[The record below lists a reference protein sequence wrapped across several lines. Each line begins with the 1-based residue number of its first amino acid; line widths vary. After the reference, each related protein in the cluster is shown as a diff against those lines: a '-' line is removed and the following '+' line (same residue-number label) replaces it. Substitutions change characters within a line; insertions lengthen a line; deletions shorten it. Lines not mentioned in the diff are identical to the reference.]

1 MFKFSFKLITF
12 GMDRKKTSERNK
24 YDGLEKSKQSWRVL
38 LNSKKLCFILIKC
51 RKSSLNIFFCFLEMI
66 VRIKQWCFLCRN
78 LKKSF
83 EFFDSIVNTYNLMS
97 TILLSASELQQN
109 NFFLW
114 KVLEM
119 NFLNNLWLAA
129 LRPSLPNTRLN
140 RKEGRWSH

>member
-1 MFKFSFKLITF
+1 MSSSYFHNVQVFFQTDYFWHGQKKNL
-12 GMDRKKTSERNK
+12 RKINK
-24 YDGLEKSKQSWRVL
+24 YNILEKLKHCWKVL
-38 LNSKKLCFILIKC
+38 ILIKC
-51 RKSSLNIFFCFLEMI
+51 QKSSLNIFFCFLEMI

-83 EFFDSIVNTYNLMS
+83 EFFDSIVNTYNPMS

-129 LRPSLPNTRLN
+129 LRPSLPNTTLN
-140 RKEGRWSH
+140 RKEGRWSQ